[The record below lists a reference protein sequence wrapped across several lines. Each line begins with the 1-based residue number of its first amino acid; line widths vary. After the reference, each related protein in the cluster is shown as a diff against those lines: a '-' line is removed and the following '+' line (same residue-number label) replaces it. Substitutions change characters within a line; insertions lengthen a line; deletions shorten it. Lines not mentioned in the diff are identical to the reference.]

1 MSKKVT
7 YRFNL
12 LGWLMALTL
21 GWFSGAAQSP
31 GIPCDNRT
39 TYLYWVGGSSADF
52 FDEANW
58 REGQRKVQ
66 QGDGAATPCGPGV
79 SLKFMICRGDEDPAR
94 DPSPKAGTLEPGKQI
109 PYNMVISGASVQ
121 LTGPLVFSCLDKGL
135 TLDRAQLQV
144 GAGLSGTLHLSNEST
159 VKVQGGGFPSGLRIS
174 LEDQGSWVYF
184 DQLNPLETATLP
196 LSSWMVRL
204 AVPGSASELL
214 MNQYYQQGS
223 VVRINPEGFR
233 PLEVFSQSGFE
244 GSTATVGIDT
254 IYSAGSI
261 PGGLNNNIR
270 SFKLKRGFM
279 ATLAVNGN
287 GTGKSQ
293 VFIAS
298 EKDMELTN
306 LPLSLSGEVSFIRV
320 LPWNWVTKK
329 GNGGKIQ
336 NNPLDAGWY
345 YNWGLGELSNGNY
358 EYVPMAWGAGGTAPT
373 NIQLLIDKPST
384 THLLGFN
391 ESDNCED
398 QSGKFNNL
406 CDPATA
412 VAYYERLMQTGYRL
426 GTPAPRENGP
436 STWLREFARIAKE
449 RDVRF
454 DFLALHWYDWGSSPA
469 NSPNANPQEVFNR
482 FKAYLKRVYDEYKL
496 PIWIT
501 EFNANPNRE
510 NSVNAAFLQLALPFL
525 DTLSYVERYAFFEPN
540 PAYGSNT
547 VAPSNYFDASGA
559 ITNIGEIYRD
569 HVSAPSLADSVL
581 VAPHNLNA
589 LNQPLPVFQEQQF
602 VFEVECG
609 SFPGNRWT
617 VGEDATASNGKFLK
631 GNLAVPA
638 ASSLSSQVHFDF
650 EVAEE
655 NNFRIWVRTR
665 QNGAMAIQVNHDR
678 VDSVVALTNTSF
690 AWQSFPRLYRF
701 KAGKNRV
708 SLGFVNGVTE
718 FDQIAFIAGSE
729 DVGEPTQPAGYC
741 DTVPFV
747 WGGAGTGVPVFAEA
761 EAALAGADWTVETN
775 SSAIGG
781 QSLSSAAAAPDA
793 APGEAGQLRFT
804 VNVSASGAYQFW
816 AKIQH
821 KEEGANKLWWRKG
834 TETFTG
840 WSVGVQPEFEWKWVR
855 FDPALVGEN
864 IQEYLFLEE
873 GSHAI
878 TLAYAS
884 GGVKIDRVALMPAGQ
899 SPASIDPDVILQSGP
914 QSFEAEEAQLLSGS
928 IVVACATTSN
938 GAMVNMG
945 RLAAGGVRFNE
956 VNVSKAGSYRL
967 TVHYMSAVQR
977 SLRVIVN
984 NNPVFYS
991 FAASG
996 PWCFNGGSPT
1006 MRVLTV
1012 NLVAGP
1018 NTIEIRPV
1026 SGSDAPFID
1035 RIDIEEAATEQ
1046 LTVVPAVGTRSDAG
1060 IDRSVGN
1067 LYPNP
1072 AKAGSIVYI
1081 PGIKNALV
1089 SLMDLSGRV
1098 LERRVLNSGTGY
1110 RLPILKDGV
1119 YMVRVDQHG
1128 MVKVYRLII
1137 SER

>member
-1 MSKKVT
+1 MSKKITSPFTLVAC
-7 YRFNL
+7 
-12 LGWLMALTL
+12 LMALLL
-21 GWFSGAAQSP
+21 GWFSGFAQSP
-31 GIPCDNRT
+31 GSPCDNRA
-39 TYLYWVGGSSADF
+39 TYLYWVGGSSTDF

-58 REGQRKVQ
+58 REAKRKVQ
-66 QGDGAATPCGPGV
+66 QGDSSITRCGPGV
-79 SLKFMICRGDEDPAR
+79 STKFFVCRGDEQPLTDKIPV
-94 DPSPKAGTLEPGKQI
+94 AGTLQPGQPI
-109 PYNMVISGASVQ
+109 PFNMVISGASVQ
-121 LTGPLVFSCLDKGL
+121 LTAPLVFSCLDKGL
-135 TLDRAQLQV
+135 TLDQAQLQI
-144 GAGLSGTLHLSNEST
+144 GSGLSGTLHLSNEST
-159 VKVQGGGFPSGLRIS
+159 ARVQGASFPAGLRIS
-174 LEDQGSWVYF
+174 LEDQASWVYF
-184 DQLNPLETATLP
+184 DQLNPLETAALP

-204 AVPGSASELL
+204 TVPGNASELL
-214 MNQYYQQGS
+214 MKQYYQQGA
-223 VVRINPEGFR
+223 VVRISPEGFR

-244 GSTATVGIDT
+244 GSVAKVGIDT
-254 IYSAGSI
+254 IYAAGTI
-261 PGGLNNNIR
+261 PGGLNNAIR
-270 SFKLKRGFM
+270 SFKLKRGYM

-293 VFIAS
+293 VFIAAD
-298 EKDMELTN
+298 KDLELTD

-329 GNGGKIQ
+329 GTGGLIQ
-336 NNPLDAGWY
+336 GNPLDAGWF
-345 YNWGLGELSNGNY
+345 YNWGLGELSKGNH
-358 EYVPMAWGAGGTAPT
+358 EYVPMAWGAGGTAPN
-373 NIQLLIDKPST
+373 NIRLLIDKPAT

-398 QSGKFNNL
+398 QSGQFNNL

-482 FKAYLKRVYDEYKL
+482 FKAYLQRVHDEYQL

-510 NSVNAAFLQLALPFL
+510 NSVNAAFLELALPFL
-525 DTLSYVERYAFFEPN
+525 DTLSYVERYAYFEPN

-569 HVSAPSLADSVL
+569 HISAASMADSVL
-581 VAPHNLNA
+581 VAPNNLNA
-589 LNQPLPVFQEQQF
+589 MNQPLPVFQEQQF

-609 SFPGNRWT
+609 LFPGNRWI
-617 VGEDATASNGKFLK
+617 VGEESTASNGKFLK

-638 ASSLSSQVHFDF
+638 GGSLSSQVHFDV

-678 VDSVVALTNTSF
+678 VDSVVALTNTVF

-747 WGGAGTGVPVFAEA
+747 WGGAGAAEPLFAEA
-761 EAALAGADWTVETN
+761 EAALAGANWTVETN

-781 QSLSSAAAAPDA
+781 QSVGSIETSVEAAPD
-793 APGEAGQLRFT
+793 EAGQLQFT
-804 VNVSASGAYQFW
+804 LDVSTSGAYQFW

-821 KEEGANKLWWRKG
+821 KEEGANQLWWRKG
-834 TETFTG
+834 TEAFTG
-840 WSVGVQPEFEWKWVR
+840 WSVGVQPDFEWKWVR
-855 FDPALVGEN
+855 FDPALAGEN
-864 IQEYLFLEE
+864 VQEYLFLEE
-873 GSHAI
+873 GSHAF
-878 TLAYAS
+878 TMGYAS

-928 IVVACATTSN
+928 IIVACATSSKA
-938 GAMVNMG
+938 AMVNMG
-945 RLAAGGVRFNE
+945 RLAAGGVRFSE
-956 VNVSKAGSYRL
+956 VNVSKAGAYQL

-977 SLRVIVN
+977 NLRVLVN
-984 NNPVFYS
+984 GSPVFYS

-1006 MRVLTV
+1006 TRVLTI

-1026 SGSDAPFID
+1026 AGSDAPFID
-1035 RIDIEEAATEQ
+1035 RIDIEEAGIES
-1046 LTVVPAVGTRSDAG
+1046 LSVVPVVGILSDAS
-1060 IDRSVGN
+1060 IDKSTGN

-1072 AKAGSIVYI
+1072 ARPGSIVYI
-1081 PGIKNALV
+1081 PGIRNAQI
-1089 SLMDLSGRV
+1089 SLLDLSGRV
-1098 LERRVLNSGTGY
+1098 LERRMLNSGAGY
-1110 RLPILKDGV
+1110 RLPMLTNGV
-1119 YMVRVDQHG
+1119 YMVRVDQQG
-1128 MVKVYRLII
+1128 LVNVYRLIV
-1137 SER
+1137 SAR

>member
-1 MSKKVT
+1 MSKKIT
-7 YRFNL
+7 SRFSLVGCL
-12 LGWLMALTL
+12 LALLL

-31 GIPCDNRT
+31 GSPCDNRA
-39 TYLYWVGGSSADF
+39 TYLYWVGGSSTDF
-52 FDEANW
+52 FDESNW
-58 REGQRKVQ
+58 REGKRKVQ
-66 QGDGAATPCGPGV
+66 QSDSSITRCGPGV
-79 SLKFMICRGDEDPAR
+79 STKFFVCRGDEHPLTDKIPV
-94 DPSPKAGTLEPGKQI
+94 AGTLQPGQPI
-109 PYNMVISGASVQ
+109 PFNMVISGVAVQ
-121 LTGPLVFSCLDKGL
+121 LTAPLVFSCLDKGL
-135 TLDRAQLQV
+135 TLDNAQLQV

-159 VKVQGGGFPSGLRIS
+159 VRVQGANFPTGLRIS
-174 LEDQGSWVYF
+174 LEDHGSWVYF
-184 DQLNPLETATLP
+184 DQLNPLETVALP

-214 MNQYYQQGS
+214 MNQYYQKGS
-223 VVRINPEGFR
+223 VVRINPAAFR

-244 GSTATVGIDT
+244 GSAATVGVNT

-261 PGGLNNNIR
+261 PGGLNNAIR

-298 EKDMELTN
+298 EKDLDLAD

-320 LPWNWVTKK
+320 LPWNWVAKK
-329 GNGGKIQ
+329 GTGGKIQ

-358 EYVPMAWGAGGTAPT
+358 EYVPMAWGAGGTAPN

-398 QSGKFNNL
+398 QSGQFNNL

-482 FKAYLKRVYDEYKL
+482 FKAYLQRVHDEYQL

-510 NSVNAAFLQLALPFL
+510 NSVNAAFLELALPFL
-525 DTLSYVERYAFFEPN
+525 DTLSYVERYAYFEPN

-547 VAPSNYFDASGA
+547 VAPSNYFDATGA
-559 ITNIGEIYRD
+559 ITNIGQIYRD
-569 HVSAPSLADSVL
+569 HVAAASMTDSAL
-581 VAPHNLNA
+581 VSPNNLSA
-589 LNQPLPVFQEQQF
+589 MNQPLPVFQEQQF
-602 VFEVECG
+602 VYEVECG

-617 VGEDATASNGKFLK
+617 VGEASTASNGKFLK
-631 GNLAVPA
+631 GNLAVA
-638 ASSLSSQVHFDF
+638 AGSSLSSQVHFDF

-678 VDSVVALTNTSF
+678 VDSVVALTNTTF

-729 DVGEPTQPAGYC
+729 DVGEPSKPAGYC

-747 WGGAGTGVPVFAEA
+747 WGAAGTGDPVFAEA
-761 EAALAGADWTVETN
+761 EAAVAGANWTVETN
-775 SSAIGG
+775 STAIGG
-781 QSLSSAAAAPDA
+781 QFISSSAVSVDAAPD
-793 APGEAGQLRFT
+793 EAGQLRFS
-804 VNVSASGAYQFW
+804 VDVSASGAYQFW

-821 KEEGANKLWWRKG
+821 KEEGANKLWWKKG
-834 TETFTG
+834 TDSFTS
-840 WSVGVQPEFEWKWVR
+840 WSVGVQPDFEWKWVR
-855 FDPALVGEN
+855 YDPALLGEN
-864 IQEYLFLEE
+864 VQNYLFLEE
-873 GSHAI
+873 GSHEF

-914 QSFEAEEAQLLSGS
+914 QSFEAEEAQLLTGS
-928 IVVACATTSN
+928 LIVACATSSN
-938 GAMVNMG
+938 GEMVNMG
-945 RLAAGGVRFNE
+945 RLATGGVRFSE
-956 VNVSKAGSYRL
+956 VNVSKAGTYRL

-977 SLRVIVN
+977 SLRVLVN
-984 NNPVFYS
+984 GSPVFYS

-1006 MRVLTV
+1006 TRVLTIT
-1012 NLVAGP
+1012 LIAGP

-1026 SGSDAPFID
+1026 AGSDAPFID
-1035 RIDIEEAATEQ
+1035 RIDIEEPVE
-1046 LTVVPAVGTRSDAG
+1046 LTVLPSAGIRSDALAEKDMNTG
-1060 IDRSVGN
+1060 S

-1072 AKAGSIVYI
+1072 ARAGSIVYI
-1081 PGIKNALV
+1081 PGLENARV
-1089 SLMDLSGRV
+1089 SLLDLSGRL
-1098 LERRVLNSGTGY
+1098 LERRVINNGTGY
-1110 RLPILKDGV
+1110 RLPMLKKGV
-1119 YMVRVDQHG
+1119 YMVRVDQQG

-1137 SER
+1137 GTE